1 MKHTLYHIA
10 FWLVSLLSVVSCR
23 QSLEIGLFD
32 ASLELITSEVSN
44 GQDFTFRIH
53 STEDEYKVVSFSC
66 DFRDEKVISAG
77 NNYSIAKFDYTEFTF
92 KEVSIPKTH
101 VGTLSVTVQSV
112 ISGKVIELS
121 DTYIARQTILIDAS
135 IDAPVI
141 DETRLLKSN
150 QYQTIVEGSDVV
162 LTFKSNYK
170 TLILVDFDCEINT
183 DGALFRGMSINFD
196 ERGEWSHLFEKVKI
210 EDERYKSPSKMRFV
224 FRAPS
229 AIDTQEIEA
238 PLLEYIKLKRPK
250 VSMNIKTTT
259 IFGKGQLSMELSSTN
274 REQISLVY
282 VDCSSVPEVS
292 NINAYQNVSSGI
304 IKLYD
309 QGGTFSATI
318 ISPEFTVK
326 RRETVPFTVHL
337 KDTDLTN
344 EYCAVSGSFYTQ
356 IE

>member
-1 MKHTLYHIA
+1 MHHIA
-10 FWLVSLLSVVSCR
+10 IWLIFLLSVFSCR
-23 QSLEIGLFD
+23 RPGLEIGLFD
-32 ASLELITSEVSN
+32 ASLEIITSEVADGEN
-44 GQDFTFRIH
+44 FIFRIH
-53 STEDEYKVVSFSC
+53 STENEFKVVSYDC
-66 DFRDEKVISAG
+66 DFRDDQIISSG
-77 NNYSIAKFDYTEFTF
+77 NNYTIANFDYKEFIF
-92 KEVSIPKTH
+92 PEVNISKTH
-101 VGTLSVTVQSV
+101 VGTLSVTIQSV

-121 DTYIARQTILIDAS
+121 ETYIARQTIVVTAS

-141 DETRLLKSN
+141 DETRLLTSN
-150 QYQTIVEGSDVV
+150 HYQTIVEGSDVT

-170 TLILVDFDCEINT
+170 TLILTDFDCELNT
-183 DGALFRGMSINFD
+183 DGTLFRGMSINFD
-196 ERGEWSHLFEKVKI
+196 ERGEWSHLFENVKI
-210 EDERYKSPSKMRFV
+210 EDERYKSPSKMRFT

-250 VSMNIKTTT
+250 ISMEIKTTT
-259 IFGKGQLSMELSSTN
+259 IYGKGQLSFELSSTN
-274 REQISLVY
+274 REQISLMY
-282 VDCSSVPEVS
+282 VDCSAISEIS

-309 QGGTFSATI
+309 RGGIYVSTV

-344 EYCAVSGSFYTQ
+344 EYCAVSGTFFTQ
-356 IE
+356 VE